1 MLTKALQYLR
11 FVFKGVTKYNIHSPF
26 VHSFIQ
32 NIIDDKQQYYNYL
45 PIEQLREVLLN
56 QKQKLELKDF
66 GAGSNFH
73 QSKEVS
79 LSKLAKYVQSSKHK
93 GQLLFRI
100 SNYFQPDKILELG
113 TSLGLSTAYLAV
125 ANKKTKVVTVEADS
139 NVASIAK
146 NNFARLKLSNVK
158 VIVNQFENVLEDLSK
173 DFFELV
179 FFDGNHTKAATL
191 KYFNWA
197 KKNTSDTSIFIFD
210 DIYWS
215 KEMNEAWNIIC
226 DDSKVSLSIDL
237 FSIGIVFFIP
247 KNQKEH
253 FKLIHQVNFF

>member
-1 MLTKALQYLR
+1 MLMKLLNYLK
-11 FVFKGVTKYNIHSPF
+11 FVFKGGSKYNIHSPF
-26 VHSFIQ
+26 VHSFID
-32 NIIDDKQQYYNYL
+32 NILDDKQQYYNYL
-45 PIEQLREVLLN
+45 PIEQLRGVLLN
-56 QKQKLELKDF
+56 QNQKLKVKDF

-79 LSKLAKYVQSSKHK
+79 LSKLTKYVQSSKSK

-100 SNYFQPDKILELG
+100 SNYFQPERILELG
-113 TSLGLSTAYLAV
+113 TSLGLSTAYLAA

-139 NVASIAK
+139 IVASIAK
-146 NNFARLKLSNVK
+146 NNFKKLKLVNIK
-158 VIVNQFENVLEDLSK
+158 LIVNQFDNVLEELSN
-173 DFFELV
+173 DYFELV
-179 FFDGNHTKAATL
+179 FFDGNHTKSATL

-197 KKNTSDTSIFIFD
+197 KKNASDKSIFIFD

-215 KEMNEAWNIIC
+215 KEMNQAWKIIC

-237 FSIGIVFFIP
+237 FSIGIVFFIK

-253 FKLIHQVNFF
+253 FNLIHQVNFF

>member
-1 MLTKALQYLR
+1 MLTKALHYIR
-11 FVFKGVTKYNIHSPF
+11 FVLKGVTKYNIHSPF
-26 VHSFIQ
+26 VHSFVQ
-32 NIIDDKQQYYNYL
+32 SIIDDNQDYYNYL
-45 PIEQLREVLLN
+45 PIEQLRGILLN
-56 QKQKLELKDF
+56 QKQKLILKDF

-73 QSKEVS
+73 QSKTIS
-79 LSKLAKYVQSSKHK
+79 IGKLTKHVQSSKSK

-100 SNYFQPDKILELG
+100 TNYFQPDKILEFG
-113 TSLGLSTAYLAV
+113 TSLGLSTAYLAA
-125 ANKKTKVVTVEADS
+125 ANKNTKVITVEADS

-146 NNFARLKLSNVK
+146 NNFKKLKLNNVK
-158 VIVNQFENVLEDLSK
+158 VMINQFDNVLEELS
-173 DFFELV
+173 DDHFELV

-197 KKNTSDTSIFIFD
+197 KKNTTENSIFIFD

-226 DDSKVSLSIDL
+226 DDSKVSLTIDL